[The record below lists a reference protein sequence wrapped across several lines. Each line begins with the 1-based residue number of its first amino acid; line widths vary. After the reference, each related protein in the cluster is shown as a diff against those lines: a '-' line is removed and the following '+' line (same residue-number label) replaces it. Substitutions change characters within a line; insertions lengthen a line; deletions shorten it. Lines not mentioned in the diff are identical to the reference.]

1 MLGLG
6 YVYRCFFGKT
16 KDELAPPPPL
26 KKRKLMERRVEN
38 DASSNLAQAKEVRA
52 TCEEAREASKE
63 RIRQEKERHSGVM
76 SLLNKQLM
84 GCEAN
89 LDEAEKDAF
98 TADKNDEERALDD
111 ESVKDDADKES
122 AEDADESSEE
132 CELSK
137 GADATAVDNT
147 DDEDEDEATIST
159 PADGRCFLR

>member
-89 LDEAEKDAF
+89 LDEAEKDVESAKEEFDIATRF
-98 TADKNDEERALDD
+98 TNEMAKHRRLCDAPAAGSSVPNLSGAKITLVEDGTAADKAAVP
-111 ESVKDDADKES
+111 ES
-122 AEDADESSEE
+122 
-132 CELSK
+132 
-137 GADATAVDNT
+137 
-147 DDEDEDEATIST
+147 
-159 PADGRCFLR
+159 